1 MELKH
6 AILGLLSFEP
16 MSGYDLGR
24 AFANVVDHFWHAD
37 QSQIYRTLN
46 RLAQAGA
53 ITTTVVPQ
61 DGKPDRKV
69 HSLTEIGRDELTAW
83 LQSPLD
89 ADEPKEPF
97 LARIFFAGPL
107 GAEKVLALL
116 EERKRRVEQFVNELT
131 ALPTATT
138 DLAATLRVATLR
150 NGLAHAQAELTW
162 IQQTKNTLSQLED

>member
-46 RLAQAGA
+46 RLAESGA
-53 ITTTVVPQ
+53 ITTTVIPQ

-69 HSLTEIGRDELTAW
+69 HSLTEVGRAELNEW
-83 LQSPLD
+83 LASPLE
-89 ADEPKEPF
+89 AEESKEPF
-97 LARIFFAGPL
+97 LARIFFAGTL
-107 GAEKVLALL
+107 TATQVCELL
-116 EERKRRVEQFVNELT
+116 EERERRVSQFIE
-131 ALPTATT
+131 ALDAVPAS
-138 DLAATLRVATLR
+138 AADFAGTLRVASLR
-150 NGLAHAQAELTW
+150 NGLAHARAELSW
-162 IQQTKNTLSQLED
+162 LQETKETLSTWKD